1 MRVDGTQHSER
12 HAWTRWALFFGLPC
26 AALALGSVWLFEPRS
41 VGAALG
47 AVGAA
52 MVALLAFVLT
62 MPRRKAA
69 ADGARQPREGSSA
82 EGGQSPPA

>member
-12 HAWTRWALFFGLPC
+12 HAWRRWALFFGLPC
-26 AALALGSVWLFEPRS
+26 AALALGSVWLFEPES

-47 AVGAA
+47 AAGAA
-52 MVALLAFVLT
+52 VTALLVFTLT

-69 ADGARQPREGSSA
+69 ARGARRFR
-82 EGGQSPPA
+82 GGLSGDSE

>member
-12 HAWTRWALFFGLPC
+12 HAWRRWALFFGLPC
-26 AALALGSVWLFEPRS
+26 AALALASVWLFEPRS
-41 VGAALG
+41 LGAALG

-52 MVALLAFVLT
+52 MVALLVFVLT

-69 ADGARQPREGSSA
+69 ARRAPRQPREGSSG
-82 EGGQSPPA
+82 EGV